1 MDTPLYKLYI
11 YKRTPQFFLT
21 PAADV
26 RAIRARMAER
36 QAALGIRDLF
46 NAEMAWSNEKYEYFG
61 VEFYPNLEAVQNYT
75 RCMMECGYYQFV
87 QGESYLGI
95 PMDQSFPDFSA
106 EPNEENETG
115 EGQEN
120 EDAYYPGERKPS
132 QPVYRMYLSRSAQTS
147 HLVPADE
154 RAEMLARTQEAAHLA
169 GVRPLL
175 SAYIRWNSE
184 SWDYFGIERFPSTE
198 TLIRYSQFLTEIGWY
213 RVTES
218 VSYLG
223 RAYGGL
229 VVGISS

>member
-21 PAADV
+21 PAAEM
-26 RAIRARMAER
+26 RAVRARMAEK

-46 NAEMAWSNEKYEYFG
+46 NAEMAWSNEKFEYFG
-61 VEFYPNLEAVQNYT
+61 VEFYPNLESVHSYT
-75 RCMMECGYYQFV
+75 RCMMDSGYYQFV

-95 PMDQSFPDFSA
+95 PMDNTFPDFSA
-106 EPNEENETG
+106 EPVEDNRSGEESCDGG
-115 EGQEN
+115 EIFPVEQ
-120 EDAYYPGERKPS
+120 KP
-132 QPVYRMYLSRSAQTS
+132 QTPVYRLYLSRTVQTA
-147 HLVPADE
+147 HLIPPDE
-154 RAEMLARTQEAAHLA
+154 RAEMLARTQETAHLA

-184 SWDYFGIERFPSTE
+184 SWDYFGIERFPDTE

-223 RAYGGL
+223 TAYGGL
-229 VVGISS
+229 VVGIS